1 MIKFLIAL
9 KQKFPFIWRF
19 VEYANGLIF
28 HMLFHKRIE
37 RNASKVLVDFVN
49 EKYKYRFL
57 IENDLPALF
66 VLFQSQDQE
75 QFKFFKPHAFD
86 NKTLRRLF
94 KNPSFFMFGVF
105 DEDKMIGYFFLRCFS
120 NKKSFIGRLVD
131 AGYQGQGLGKIM
143 GKILYQTAWSSGFRI
158 FSTISIHNVASFNSH
173 KANQNL
179 KIVKELSDN
188 YYLVEFVK
196 SNQ

>member
-1 MIKFLIAL
+1 MIKLLIAL
-9 KQKFPFIWRF
+9 KKRLPFIWRF
-19 VEYANGLIF
+19 VEYINGLIF
-28 HMLFHKRIE
+28 RVLFYKRLK
-37 RNASKVLVDFVN
+37 RNAAKVLQDYTK
-49 EKYKYRFL
+49 EKFTYRFL
-57 IENDLPALF
+57 AQNDLQALNE
-66 VLFQSQDQE
+66 LLQGQNQE
-75 QFKFFKPHAFD
+75 QFRFFKPHKFD
-86 NKTLRRLF
+86 LKTLKRLF

-105 DEDKMIGYFFLRCFS
+105 NNNKLIGYFFLRCFA

-131 AGYQGQGLGKIM
+131 ANYQGQGLGKIM
-143 GKILYQTAWSSGFRI
+143 GKILYQIAWSSGFRI
-158 FSTISIHNVASFNSH
+158 FSTISIDNVASFNSH